1 MKIKKNILIL
11 DYGVGNIKSLFCTLR
26 EICSNVKVS
35 SSKNEIKKSEV
46 LILPGVGSF
55 PNCMNKLKKKGLDKI
70 LLNEFR
76 KGKKILGI
84 CVGMQIMLKIG
95 EERQKTKGLN
105 IVDGNVKK

>member
-76 KGKKILGI
+76 KGKKIL
-84 CVGMQIMLKIG
+84 VFALVS
-95 EERQKTKGLN
+95 N
-105 IVDGNVKK
+105 NA